1 MLEEDPR
8 VFLWI
13 QARMEPTRSRGISLA
28 RPLLCRNGR
37 GEKGDIEDPAQV
49 FAGAGEG
56 GQKGRG
62 RLEGL
67 DQSLSTLFLEKK
79 KKRE

>member
-49 FAGAGEG
+49 FAGAGG
-56 GQKGRG
+56 GEEGRG
-62 RLEGL
+62 GA
-67 DQSLSTLFLEKK
+67 
-79 KKRE
+79 